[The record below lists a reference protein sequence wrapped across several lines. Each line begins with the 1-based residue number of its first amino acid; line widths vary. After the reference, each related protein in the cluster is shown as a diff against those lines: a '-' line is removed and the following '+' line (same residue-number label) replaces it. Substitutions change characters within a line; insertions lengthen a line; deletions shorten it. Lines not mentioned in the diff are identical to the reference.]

1 MTIVMPMRCTARRVF
16 GFRPR
21 TLLITLAAV
30 VAGLVTAASAYAY
43 VQVKYFDNANLCAHC
58 EALTSGQAS
67 RQWNKVYR
75 PIGIHF
81 CLQYLAVSC
90 VFNTFNNPFIDNRT
104 AFNDY
109 AGCWDDD
116 TIGSNPT
123 TCITTHP

>member
-1 MTIVMPMRCTARRVF
+1 MTDLMAGRRVEGSIF
-16 GFRPR
+16 GIRPR
-21 TLLITLAAV
+21 TFLITLSAV
-30 VAGLVTAASAYAY
+30 VAALVAAVSAYAY
-43 VQVKYFDNANLCAHC
+43 VQVTYFNNTNLCAHC

-116 TIGSNPT
+116 TIASNPT

>member
-1 MTIVMPMRCTARRVF
+1 MTTVMAGRGTKAVFF

-21 TLLITLAAV
+21 TLLIALAAV
-30 VAGLVTAASAYAY
+30 VAGLVAAASAYAY

-58 EALTSGQAS
+58 EALTSGPAS

-81 CLQYLAVSC
+81 CLQYLSGSC
-90 VFNTFNNPFIDNRT
+90 VFNTFDNPFIDNRS

-116 TIGSNPT
+116 SIGSNPT

>member
-1 MTIVMPMRCTARRVF
+1 MTHRHVRGSTFCRRRKDF
-16 GFRPR
+16 
-21 TLLITLAAV
+21 LAALLAAV
-30 VAGLVTAASAYAY
+30 AALVLAASAYAY

-58 EALTSGQAS
+58 EALTSGAAS

-81 CLQYLAVSC
+81 CLQYLSTSC
-90 VFNTFNNPFIDNRT
+90 VFNTFTNPFIDNRT

-116 TIGSNPT
+116 TIASNPT